1 MIGPLLNLCK
11 KSFGFANTMS
21 TAIPFKR
28 NFFGSGTASVR
39 LAAGTTMTNAG
50 LYNSYHTLEFKDL
63 TIDRY
68 ATLTIPKDNINYWD
82 ATVSPTQW
90 HPLYLKCS
98 DTLTVNGSLSAVGLG
113 GSTYIYEDR
122 NMVSPVWSPVPIE
135 VGWQGYGCSTR
146 SSTYYRLLEYGRT
159 ATFFDFDINQVAKE
173 YTGTVRNV
181 NGNYVQ
187 RNYLFDVSRYSA
199 PQMKAP
205 LFLVGGGGGGNHHYC
220 TGSGPFKDWHNEHS
234 HNWSL
239 NCGGGTP
246 GNGSTMWGGG
256 GGGFIALYFEHLII
270 DGREYGVDP
279 YCDISKICANGYSSV
294 WEWGRAGGCMIIAAR
309 NIIVGGAGTI
319 TANGEGS
326 GGVKPCFLNNVP
338 ALCTG
343 TGPQNEY
350 QGPQTGVFWN
360 ELNGMYEYG
369 TYPDALKG
377 TYFYNDGTGENG
389 ICNRSVSC
397 DNSNWSGGGGV
408 VLGYRVR
415 EY

>member
-205 LFLVGGGGGGNHHYC
+205 LFLVGGGGGGNLHYS
-220 TGSGPFKDWHNEHS
+220 TGSGPFKDWHNEHCS
-234 HNWSL
+234 
-239 NCGGGTP
+239 
-246 GNGSTMWGGG
+246 
-256 GGGFIALYFEHLII
+256 
-270 DGREYGVDP
+270 
-279 YCDISKICANGYSSV
+279 
-294 WEWGRAGGCMIIAAR
+294 
-309 NIIVGGAGTI
+309 
-319 TANGEGS
+319 
-326 GGVKPCFLNNVP
+326 
-338 ALCTG
+338 
-343 TGPQNEY
+343 
-350 QGPQTGVFWN
+350 
-360 ELNGMYEYG
+360 
-369 TYPDALKG
+369 
-377 TYFYNDGTGENG
+377 
-389 ICNRSVSC
+389 
-397 DNSNWSGGGGV
+397 
-408 VLGYRVR
+408 
-415 EY
+415 